1 MIPTQLNEIAEFL
14 KTNPYNLSQPL
25 QDGRLNSSVNEEEI
39 LNTIKHFFPI
49 QLPKAREWWDF
60 SFKKNDIFYPVNI
73 KITTTKTADNLNGK
87 LGIYYALCGLVPE
100 FNDEI
105 AWEKYFQKLHKD
117 LGKNTN
123 RDYYFLIINKN
134 DPKDI
139 FINSLKGIQT
149 LQSNNLPFQC
159 KWDNNREII
168 QRNFTES
175 KNFILSA
182 LAKSVTL
189 RANIYQNLIENRA
202 NFIISFLTSHRFF

>member
-39 LNTIKHFFPI
+39 LNTIKDYFPI
-49 QLPKAREWWDF
+49 QLPRTREWWDF
-60 SFKKNDIFYPVNI
+60 SFEENDIFYPVNI
-73 KITTTKTADNLNGK
+73 KTTTTKTADNLNGK

-100 FNDEI
+100 FNNEI

-117 LGKNTN
+117 LGTNTN

-149 LQSNNLPFQC
+149 LQPNNLPFQC

-168 QRNFTES
+168 QRSFIES

-182 LAKSVTL
+182 LAKSVKL
-189 RANIYQNLIENRA
+189 RANIY
-202 NFIISFLTSHRFF
+202 LTFKEFFGEFFVSIRD

>member
-39 LNTIKHFFPI
+39 LNTIKDYFPI

-60 SFKKNDIFYPVNI
+60 SFEENDIFYPVNI
-73 KITTTKTADNLNGK
+73 KITTTKTADNLNCK
-87 LGIYYALCGLVPE
+87 LGIYYALCGLLPE
-100 FNDEI
+100 FNNEI
-105 AWEKYFQKLHKD
+105 AWEKYFQKLHED
-117 LGKNTN
+117 LGKNTD

-149 LQSNNLPFQC
+149 LQPNNLPFQC

-168 QRNFTES
+168 QRDFDGS
-175 KNFILSA
+175 KNSILSA
-182 LAKSVTL
+182 LAKSVKL
-189 RANIYQNLIENRA
+189 RSNIYLAFKE
-202 NFIISFLTSHRFF
+202 FFGEFFE

>member
-14 KTNPYNLSQPL
+14 RTNPYHLSQPL

-39 LNTIKHFFPI
+39 LNTIKHSFPI

-60 SFKKNDIFYPVNI
+60 SFK
-73 KITTTKTADNLNGK
+73 ITTTKTADNLNCK
-87 LGIYYALCGLVPE
+87 LGIYYALCGLLPE
-100 FNDEI
+100 FNNEI

-117 LGKNTN
+117 LGKNTD

-149 LQSNNLPFQC
+149 LQPNNLPFQC
-159 KWDNNREII
+159 KWDNNREIV
-168 QRNFTES
+168 QRDFDES

-189 RANIYQNLIENRA
+189 RANIY
-202 NFIISFLTSHRFF
+202 

>member
-1 MIPTQLNEIAEFL
+1 MIPTQLNEIAKFL

-39 LNTIKHFFPI
+39 LNTIKDYFPI

-60 SFKKNDIFYPVNI
+60 SFEENDIFYPVNI
-73 KITTTKTADNLNGK
+73 KTTTTKTADNLNCK
-87 LGIYYALCGLVPE
+87 LGIYYALCGLLPT
-100 FNDEI
+100 FNNEI

-117 LGKNTN
+117 LGKNTD

-149 LQSNNLPFQC
+149 LQPNNLPFQC

-168 QRNFTES
+168 QRDFDES
-175 KNFILSA
+175 KNSILSA
-182 LAKSVTL
+182 LAKSVKL
-189 RANIYQNLIENRA
+189 RSTIDLKE
-202 NFIISFLTSHRFF
+202 FFGGFFVSIRY

>member
-14 KTNPYNLSQPL
+14 KTNPYHLSQPL

-39 LNTIKHFFPI
+39 LNTIKDYFPI

-60 SFKKNDIFYPVNI
+60 SFEENDIFYPVNI
-73 KITTTKTADNLNGK
+73 KTTTTKTADNLNGK

-100 FNDEI
+100 FNNKI
-105 AWEKYFQKLHKD
+105 AWEKYFQKLHED
-117 LGKNTN
+117 LGTNTN

-134 DPKDI
+134 DPKDV

-149 LQSNNLPFQC
+149 LQPNNLPFQC
-159 KWDNNREII
+159 KWDNNREIV
-168 QRNFTES
+168 QRNFIES

-182 LAKSVTL
+182 LAKSVKL
-189 RANIYQNLIENRA
+189 RASIY
-202 NFIISFLTSHRFF
+202 LTFKEVFGEFFE

>member
-1 MIPTQLNEIAEFL
+1 MIPTQLNEEFL

-39 LNTIKHFFPI
+39 LNTIKDYFPI

-60 SFKKNDIFYPVNI
+60 SFEENDIFYPVN
-73 KITTTKTADNLNGK
+73 ITTTKTADNLNGK

-100 FNDEI
+100 FNNEI

-117 LGKNTN
+117 LGTNTD

-149 LQSNNLPFQC
+149 LQPNNLPFQC

-168 QRNFTES
+168 QRDFDES

-189 RANIYQNLIENRA
+189 RANIYLAFKEV
-202 NFIISFLTSHRFF
+202 FGEFFE

>member
-25 QDGRLNSSVNEEEI
+25 QDGRLNASVNEEEI
-39 LNTIKHFFPI
+39 LNAIKHFPI
-49 QLPKAREWWDF
+49 QLPKVREWWDF
-60 SFKKNDIFYPVNI
+60 SFKENDIFYPVN
-73 KITTTKTADNLNGK
+73 ITTTKTADNLNGK
-87 LGIYYALCGLVPE
+87 LGIYYALCGLLPE
-100 FNDEI
+100 FNNEI

-117 LGKNTN
+117 LGKNTD

-149 LQSNNLPFQC
+149 LQPNGNNLPFQC
-159 KWDNNREII
+159 KWDNNREIV
-168 QRNFTES
+168 QRDFDGS

-182 LAKSVTL
+182 LAESVKL
-189 RANIYQNLIENRA
+189 RVYLAFKE
-202 NFIISFLTSHRFF
+202 FFGGFFVSIRH

>member
-39 LNTIKHFFPI
+39 LNAIKDYFPI

-60 SFKKNDIFYPVNI
+60 SFEENDIFYPVN
-73 KITTTKTADNLNGK
+73 ITTTKTADNLNGK
-87 LGIYYALCGLVPE
+87 LGIYYALCGLLPT
-100 FNDEI
+100 FNNEI

-149 LQSNNLPFQC
+149 LQPNNLPFQC
-159 KWDNNREII
+159 KWDNNREIV

-189 RANIYQNLIENRA
+189 RANIY
-202 NFIISFLTSHRFF
+202 

>member
-1 MIPTQLNEIAEFL
+1 MIPTQLNEIAKFL
-14 KTNPYNLSQPL
+14 KTNPYHLSHPL

-60 SFKKNDIFYPVNI
+60 SFEENDIFYPVNI
-73 KITTTKTADNLNGK
+73 KTTTTKTADNLNCQ
-87 LGIYYALCGLVPE
+87 LGIYYALCGLLPT
-100 FNDEI
+100 FNNEI

-117 LGKNTN
+117 LGKNTD

-149 LQSNNLPFQC
+149 LQPNNLPFQC

-168 QRNFTES
+168 QRNFDES
-175 KNFILSA
+175 KNSILSA
-182 LAKSVTL
+182 LAESVKL
-189 RANIYQNLIENRA
+189 RVYLAFKE
-202 NFIISFLTSHRFF
+202 FFGGFFVSIRY

>member
-39 LNTIKHFFPI
+39 LNTIKDYFPI

-60 SFKKNDIFYPVNI
+60 SFKENDVFYPVNI
-73 KITTTKTADNLNGK
+73 KTTTTKTTDNLNCK
-87 LGIYYALCGLVPE
+87 LGIYYALCGLSPE
-100 FNDEI
+100 FNNEI

-117 LGKNTN
+117 LGTNTD

-149 LQSNNLPFQC
+149 LQPNNLPFQC
-159 KWDNNREII
+159 KWDNNREIV
-168 QRNFTES
+168 QRDFDGS

-182 LAKSVTL
+182 LAKSVKL
-189 RANIYQNLIENRA
+189 RADIY
-202 NFIISFLTSHRFF
+202 

>member
-14 KTNPYNLSQPL
+14 KTNPYHLSQPL
-25 QDGRLNSSVNEEEI
+25 QDGHLNSSVNEEEI
-39 LNTIKHFFPI
+39 LNTIKDYFPI

-60 SFKKNDIFYPVNI
+60 SFEENDIFYPVN
-73 KITTTKTADNLNGK
+73 ITTTKTADNLNGK

-100 FNDEI
+100 FNNEI

-117 LGKNTN
+117 LGKNTD

-149 LQSNNLPFQC
+149 LQPNNLPFQC
-159 KWDNNREII
+159 KWDNNREIV
-168 QRNFTES
+168 QRDFDGS

-182 LAKSVTL
+182 LAKSVKL
-189 RANIYQNLIENRA
+189 RANIY
-202 NFIISFLTSHRFF
+202 LTFKEVFGEFFE

>member
-1 MIPTQLNEIAEFL
+1 MIPTRLNEIAEFL

-39 LNTIKHFFPI
+39 LNTIKDYFPI
-49 QLPKAREWWDF
+49 QLPRAREWWDF
-60 SFKKNDIFYPVNI
+60 SFEENKIFYPVNI
-73 KITTTKTADNLNGK
+73 KTTTTKTADNLNGK

-100 FNDEI
+100 FNNEI

-117 LGKNTN
+117 LGANTN

-149 LQSNNLPFQC
+149 LQPNNLPFQC
-159 KWDNNREII
+159 KWDNNREIV
-168 QRNFTES
+168 QRSFIES

-182 LAKSVTL
+182 LAKSVKL
-189 RANIYQNLIENRA
+189 RANIY
-202 NFIISFLTSHRFF
+202 LTFKEFFGEFFVSIRD

>member
-1 MIPTQLNEIAEFL
+1 MIPTQLNEIAKFL

-25 QDGRLNSSVNEEEI
+25 QGGRLNSSVNEEEI

-60 SFKKNDIFYPVNI
+60 SFEENDIFYPVNI
-73 KITTTKTADNLNGK
+73 KTTTTKTADNLNCK
-87 LGIYYALCGLVPE
+87 LGIYYALCGLLPT
-100 FNDEI
+100 FNNEI

-117 LGKNTN
+117 LGKNTD

-149 LQSNNLPFQC
+149 LQPNNLPFQC

-168 QRNFTES
+168 QRDFDGS
-175 KNFILSA
+175 KNSILST
-182 LAKSVTL
+182 LAKSVKL
-189 RANIYQNLIENRA
+189 RASIDLKE
-202 NFIISFLTSHRFF
+202 FFGEFFVSIRH

>member
-39 LNTIKHFFPI
+39 LNAIKHFFPI

-60 SFKKNDIFYPVNI
+60 SFEENDIFYPVN
-73 KITTTKTADNLNGK
+73 ITTTKTADNLNCK
-87 LGIYYALCGLVPE
+87 LGIYYALCGLLPT
-100 FNDEI
+100 FNNEI

-149 LQSNNLPFQC
+149 LQPNGNNLPFQC

-168 QRNFTES
+168 QRDFDGS
-175 KNFILSA
+175 KNSILSA
-182 LAKSVTL
+182 LAESIKL
-189 RANIYQNLIENRA
+189 RVYLAFKE
-202 NFIISFLTSHRFF
+202 FFGEFFCIN

>member
-14 KTNPYNLSQPL
+14 RTNPYHLSQPL

-39 LNTIKHFFPI
+39 LNTIKHFPI

-60 SFKKNDIFYPVNI
+60 SFEENDIFYPVN
-73 KITTTKTADNLNGK
+73 ITTTKTADNLNCK
-87 LGIYYALCGLVPE
+87 LGIYYALCGLLPE
-100 FNDEI
+100 FNNEI

-117 LGKNTN
+117 LGKNTD

-149 LQSNNLPFQC
+149 LQPNNLPFQC
-159 KWDNNREII
+159 KWDNNREIV
-168 QRNFTES
+168 QRSFIES

-182 LAKSVTL
+182 LAKSVKL
-189 RANIYQNLIENRA
+189 RSSIY
-202 NFIISFLTSHRFF
+202 LTFKEVFGEFFE

>member
-39 LNTIKHFFPI
+39 LNIIKHSFPI
-49 QLPKAREWWDF
+49 QLLKAREWWDF
-60 SFKKNDIFYPVNI
+60 SFEENKIFYPVNI
-73 KITTTKTADNLNGK
+73 KTTTTKTADNLNCK
-87 LGIYYALCGLVPE
+87 LGIYYALCGLLPE
-100 FNDEI
+100 FNNEI

-117 LGKNTN
+117 LGTNTN

-134 DPKDI
+134 DPKDV

-149 LQSNNLPFQC
+149 LQPNNLPFQC

-168 QRNFTES
+168 QRNFDGS

-182 LAKSVTL
+182 LAKSVKL
-189 RANIYQNLIENRA
+189 RANIY
-202 NFIISFLTSHRFF
+202 LTFKEFFGGFFE

>member
-1 MIPTQLNEIAEFL
+1 MVPTQLNEIAEFL
-14 KTNPYNLSQPL
+14 RTNPYNLSQPL

-39 LNTIKHFFPI
+39 LNTIKDYFPI
-49 QLPKAREWWDF
+49 QLPRAREWWDF
-60 SFKKNDIFYPVNI
+60 SFEENDIFYPVNI
-73 KITTTKTADNLNGK
+73 KTTTTKTADNLNGK
-87 LGIYYALCGLVPE
+87 LGIYYALCGLLPE
-100 FNDEI
+100 FNNEI

-117 LGKNTN
+117 LGTNTN

-149 LQSNNLPFQC
+149 LQPNNLPFQC
-159 KWDNNREII
+159 KWDNNREIV

-182 LAKSVTL
+182 LAKSVKL
-189 RANIYQNLIENRA
+189 RANIY
-202 NFIISFLTSHRFF
+202 

>member
-14 KTNPYNLSQPL
+14 KTNPYSLFQPL

-39 LNTIKHFFPI
+39 LNTIKDYFPI

-60 SFKKNDIFYPVNI
+60 SFEENDIFYPVNI
-73 KITTTKTADNLNGK
+73 KTTTTKTADNLNGK
-87 LGIYYALCGLVPE
+87 LGIYYALCGLLPE
-100 FNDEI
+100 FNNEI

-117 LGKNTN
+117 LGTNTN

-134 DPKDI
+134 DPKDV

-149 LQSNNLPFQC
+149 LRPNNLPFQC
-159 KWDNNREII
+159 KWDDNREII

-182 LAKSVTL
+182 LAKSVKL
-189 RANIYQNLIENRA
+189 RANIY
-202 NFIISFLTSHRFF
+202 

>member
-25 QDGRLNSSVNEEEI
+25 QDGCLNSSVNEEEI
-39 LNTIKHFFPI
+39 LNTIKDYFPI

-60 SFKKNDIFYPVNI
+60 SFEENDIFYPVN
-73 KITTTKTADNLNGK
+73 ITTTKTADNLNCK

-100 FNDEI
+100 FNNEI

-117 LGKNTN
+117 LGKNTD

-134 DPKDI
+134 DPKDV

-149 LQSNNLPFQC
+149 LQPNNLPFQC

-168 QRNFTES
+168 QIDFDGS
-175 KNFILSA
+175 KNSILSA

-189 RANIYQNLIENRA
+189 RANIY
-202 NFIISFLTSHRFF
+202 

>member
-1 MIPTQLNEIAEFL
+1 MIPTQLNKIAEFL
-14 KTNPYNLSQPL
+14 RTNPYNLSQPL

-39 LNTIKHFFPI
+39 LNTLKDYFPI

-60 SFKKNDIFYPVNI
+60 SFEENDIFYPVN
-73 KITTTKTADNLNGK
+73 ITTTKTADNLNCK
-87 LGIYYALCGLVPE
+87 LGIYYALCGLLPE
-100 FNDEI
+100 FNNEI

-149 LQSNNLPFQC
+149 LQPNNLPFQC
-159 KWDNNREII
+159 KWDNNREIV
-168 QRNFTES
+168 QRDFDGS

-182 LAKSVTL
+182 LAKSVKL
-189 RANIYQNLIENRA
+189 RANIY
-202 NFIISFLTSHRFF
+202 LTFKEFFGEFFGSIRD

>member
-1 MIPTQLNEIAEFL
+1 MIPTQLNEIAKFL

-60 SFKKNDIFYPVNI
+60 SFEENDIFYPVNI

-87 LGIYYALCGLVPE
+87 LGIYYALCGLLPT
-100 FNDEI
+100 FNNEI

-117 LGKNTN
+117 LGKNTD

-149 LQSNNLPFQC
+149 LQPNNLPFQC

-168 QRNFTES
+168 QRDFDGS
-175 KNFILSA
+175 KNSILST
-182 LAKSVTL
+182 LAESVKL
-189 RANIYQNLIENRA
+189 RANIYLAFKEV
-202 NFIISFLTSHRFF
+202 FGEFFE

>member
-39 LNTIKHFFPI
+39 LNTIKDYFPI
-49 QLPKAREWWDF
+49 QLLRTREWWDF
-60 SFKKNDIFYPVNI
+60 SFEENKIFYPVNI
-73 KITTTKTADNLNGK
+73 KTTTTKTADNLNCK
-87 LGIYYALCGLVPE
+87 LGIYYALCGLLPT
-100 FNDEI
+100 FNNEI

-117 LGKNTN
+117 LCTNTN

-134 DPKDI
+134 DPKDV

-149 LQSNNLPFQC
+149 LQPNNLPFQC
-159 KWDNNREII
+159 KWDNNREIV
-168 QRNFTES
+168 QRIFIES

-182 LAKSVTL
+182 LAKSVKL
-189 RANIYQNLIENRA
+189 RANIY
-202 NFIISFLTSHRFF
+202 

>member
-1 MIPTQLNEIAEFL
+1 MVPTRLNEIAEFL

-39 LNTIKHFFPI
+39 LNTIKDYFPI
-49 QLPKAREWWDF
+49 QLPRAREWWDF
-60 SFKKNDIFYPVNI
+60 SFEENKIFYPVNI
-73 KITTTKTADNLNGK
+73 KTTTTKTADNLNGK
-87 LGIYYALCGLVPE
+87 LGIYYALCGLLPE
-100 FNDEI
+100 FNNEI
-105 AWEKYFQKLHKD
+105 AWEKYFHKLHKD

-134 DPKDI
+134 DPKDV

-149 LQSNNLPFQC
+149 LQPNNLPFQC
-159 KWDNNREII
+159 KWDNNREIV
-168 QRNFTES
+168 QRSFIES

-189 RANIYQNLIENRA
+189 RANIYLAFKEV
-202 NFIISFLTSHRFF
+202 FGEFFE

>member
-1 MIPTQLNEIAEFL
+1 MIPTQLNEIAKFL

-25 QDGRLNSSVNEEEI
+25 QDGRLNLSVNEEEI
-39 LNTIKHFFPI
+39 LNIIKHFFPI

-60 SFKKNDIFYPVNI
+60 SFEENDIFYPVN
-73 KITTTKTADNLNGK
+73 ITTTKTADNLNGK
-87 LGIYYALCGLVPE
+87 LGIYHALCGLLPE
-100 FNDEI
+100 FNNKI

-149 LQSNNLPFQC
+149 FQPNNLPFQC

-175 KNFILSA
+175 KNSILSA
-182 LAKSVTL
+182 LAESVKL
-189 RANIYQNLIENRA
+189 RVYLAFKE
-202 NFIISFLTSHRFF
+202 FFGGFFVSIRH

>member
-1 MIPTQLNEIAEFL
+1 MVPTQLNEIAEFL
-14 KTNPYNLSQPL
+14 RTNPYSLSQPL

-39 LNTIKHFFPI
+39 LNTIKGNFPI
-49 QLPKAREWWDF
+49 QLPRAREWWDF
-60 SFKKNDIFYPVNI
+60 SFEENKIFYPVNI
-73 KITTTKTADNLNGK
+73 KTTTTKTADNLNGK

-100 FNDEI
+100 FNNEI

-117 LGKNTN
+117 LGTNTN

-149 LQSNNLPFQC
+149 LQPNNLPFQC
-159 KWDNNREII
+159 KWDNNREIV
-168 QRNFTES
+168 QRSFIES
-175 KNFILSA
+175 KNFILST

-189 RANIYQNLIENRA
+189 RANIYLAFKEV
-202 NFIISFLTSHRFF
+202 FGEFFE

>member
-1 MIPTQLNEIAEFL
+1 MVPTQLNEIAEFL
-14 KTNPYNLSQPL
+14 RTNPYNLSQPL

-39 LNTIKHFFPI
+39 LNTIKDYFPI

-60 SFKKNDIFYPVNI
+60 SFEENKIFYPVNI
-73 KITTTKTADNLNGK
+73 KTTTTKTADNLNGK

-100 FNDEI
+100 FNNEI
-105 AWEKYFQKLHKD
+105 AWEKYFHKLHKD

-134 DPKDI
+134 DPKDV

-149 LQSNNLPFQC
+149 LQPNNLPFQC
-159 KWDNNREII
+159 KWDNNREIV
-168 QRNFTES
+168 QRSFIES

-182 LAKSVTL
+182 LAKSVKL
-189 RANIYQNLIENRA
+189 RANIY
-202 NFIISFLTSHRFF
+202 

>member
-14 KTNPYNLSQPL
+14 RTNPYSLSQPL

-39 LNTIKHFFPI
+39 LNTIKGHFSI

-60 SFKKNDIFYPVNI
+60 GFEENDIFYPVNI
-73 KITTTKTADNLNGK
+73 KITTTKTADNLNCK
-87 LGIYYALCGLVPE
+87 LGIYYALCGLLPE
-100 FNDEI
+100 FNNEI

-117 LGKNTN
+117 LGTNTN

-149 LQSNNLPFQC
+149 LQPNNLPFQC
-159 KWDNNREII
+159 KWDNNREIV
-168 QRNFTES
+168 QRSFMES

-182 LAKSVTL
+182 LAESIKL
-189 RANIYQNLIENRA
+189 RANIY
-202 NFIISFLTSHRFF
+202 

>member
-25 QDGRLNSSVNEEEI
+25 QDGCLNSSVNEEEI
-39 LNTIKHFFPI
+39 LNTIKHFPI

-60 SFKKNDIFYPVNI
+60 SFEENDIFYPVNI
-73 KITTTKTADNLNGK
+73 KTTTTKTADNLNCK
-87 LGIYYALCGLVPE
+87 LGIYDALCGLVPE
-100 FNDEI
+100 FNNEI

-117 LGKNTN
+117 LGKNTD

-149 LQSNNLPFQC
+149 LQPNNLPFQC
-159 KWDNNREII
+159 KWGNNREIV

-175 KNFILSA
+175 KNSILSA
-182 LAKSVTL
+182 LAKSVKL
-189 RANIYQNLIENRA
+189 RASIY
-202 NFIISFLTSHRFF
+202 